1 MSDNEWAVILGVSA
15 GTGAAIAKEV
25 SRSPGPGLNVFGM
38 HRGRYAEGAV
48 EVERAVAA
56 NGRKS
61 VVRQA
66 DAATLEGT
74 QAAADALLEA
84 AGPRSVKLFV
94 HSLAS
99 ASLGPMVHGVGHAHD
114 EKSKPLE
121 PARLE
126 RTFAVMAHSFLYWA
140 RELLSRD
147 LLAKD
152 ACLLGLANPLSE
164 SLLLHNTGVLTA
176 AKAALEVYV
185 RALAIELGP
194 RGHRV
199 ILLKF
204 GTVMTPAVRHVYS
217 PESLANLERVHQ
229 QIIPAGRMCTV
240 EEVAKVV
247 ASMLLSGESAWFN
260 GSTVDMTGGMT
271 LQLLDAVLNPQR
283 YQLAPGTRG
292 NSSNG

>member
-1 MSDNEWAVILGVSA
+1 MSDNNWAVILGVSA

-25 SRSPGPGLNVFGM
+25 SRSPGPGLNIFGM

-56 NGRKS
+56 NGRKL

-74 QAAADALLEA
+74 RAAADALLEA
-84 AGPRSVKLFV
+84 AGPRRVKLFV

-99 ASLGPMVHGVGHAHD
+99 ASLGRMVQGEGPERDA
-114 EKSKPLE
+114 KSKPLDQSRIE
-121 PARLE
+121 K
-126 RTFAVMAHSFLYWA
+126 TFTVMAHSFLFWA
-140 RELLSRD
+140 QELVTRD
-147 LLAKD
+147 LLASN

-217 PESLANLERVHQ
+217 PESLANLEHVHRQ
-229 QIIPAGRMCTV
+229 LIPAGRMCTV
-240 EEVAKVV
+240 EEVARVV
-247 ASMLLSGESAWFN
+247 ASCLLGDEAAWFN

-283 YQLAPGTRG
+283 YLLAPGTRG
-292 NSSNG
+292 NSNSG